1 MKIGLIKE
9 GKTPPDKRVA
19 LSPKQCKWIK
29 EKYPNVELVAQKS
42 PIRKYKD
49 QDYLN
54 EGIKVVDD
62 VSNCDVLLGV
72 KEVHIDELI
81 PNKK

>member
-1 MKIGLIKE
+1 MKIGIIKE

-19 LSPKQCKWIK
+19 LSPDQCKWIN
-29 EKYPNVELVAQKS
+29 EKYPDVELVVQKS

-54 EGIKVVDD
+54 EGITLVDNVED
-62 VSNCDVLLGV
+62 
-72 KEVHIDELI
+72 
-81 PNKK
+81 

>member
-54 EGIKVVDD
+54 EGIKVVDKI
-62 VSNCDVLLGV
+62 VSDCDVLLRS
-72 KEVHIDELI
+72 KRSTYR
-81 PNKK
+81 